1 MKFVCP
7 YICGM
12 DMAKHIQLLSM
23 LKEGSQLLKRM
34 DLQVQKKDYEG
45 LSKTLSRSREVR
57 RRMEVI
63 TKKA

>member
-1 MKFVCP
+1 
-7 YICGM
+7 M